1 MINNIPKK
9 MKVFLALL
17 PLVIFLG
24 LFLYS
29 FKSRE
34 TMEWFFSMTSY
45 YFIFALCL
53 IWLIQLSR
61 YLAVLEFSAA
71 DVVKTYWPGFV
82 LALAMTSLIFVS
94 VPVQFKILG
103 DETNLL
109 SVSQDMYYHKR
120 AYLIS
125 MARFYNGNLQ
135 VLDVSIPNRPLLFPF
150 VINIMHSILGY
161 RPDNVFIFNFIM
173 LFLLLS
179 GVYVAIKKNI
189 DAKSA
194 VAGIFLILAYPIVSI
209 SATSGGYDLF
219 STVMFALTLT
229 VLYQFLKSPHPAGFA
244 FLWVN
249 LLMFSNIRY
258 ESCIFFLII
267 VAAAARFIKL
277 SYFKEAAYI
286 YVLTPLLSLPFIW
299 QRFLSQGTY
308 ENPAHIPLFAVQSFI
323 KHGGIFIE
331 NLLNLNFDLPYAGL
345 LNLAAIIIIGY
356 GIKLI
361 VTKSIKLAPYQKYFM
376 IISILCG
383 GTIMIIVLSHHFGR
397 YDRPTQAR
405 LFMYFSVFC
414 ALTPILL
421 KAIHSGWIS
430 GKKLMVA
437 SCFIFILYHPVATN
451 HAFIN
456 NMIITRFHQHAQKYL
471 KDLKDPDLLIVTAYA
486 THYSALNYSAITVQ
500 YANQHRPTLQAE
512 LKANRYSNILV
523 LQEIAYATQSPKWPN
538 QQLYPEFRLKPLKEI
553 QVSEDRYLRISRLQ
567 M

>member
-1 MINNIPKK
+1 
-9 MKVFLALL
+9 
-17 PLVIFLG
+17 
-24 LFLYS
+24 
-29 FKSRE
+29 
-34 TMEWFFSMTSY
+34 
-45 YFIFALCL
+45 
-53 IWLIQLSR
+53 
-61 YLAVLEFSAA
+61 
-71 DVVKTYWPGFV
+71 
-82 LALAMTSLIFVS
+82 
-94 VPVQFKILG
+94 
-103 DETNLL
+103 
-109 SVSQDMYYHKR
+109 
-120 AYLIS
+120 

-150 VINIMHSILGY
+150 VINIVHSILGY

-414 ALTPILL
+414 ALTPIFL

-437 SCFIFILYHPVATN
+437 SCFIFILYHPVAAN

-456 NMIITRFHQHAQKYL
+456 NMIITRIHQHAQKYL

-512 LKANRYSNILV
+512 LKANRYSKILV